1 MGGDIQQKVA
11 DISDVI
17 FKMDTD
23 RLPERIC
30 GELKYAANRL
40 EAVRLPDAPPANR
53 RAAALD
59 EIEKAGRETEQMIS
73 LLSSELTEI
82 YKADAAY
89 SCLRGVLED
98 CSKRLSYLSAQLGSG
113 EDKSSVTLRHIS
125 DLRMSVTV
133 AHRYI
138 TMADGRREYL
148 RFLVSGIN
156 SVLVNTVPLWRG
168 ALISALENPV
178 RENMSRLGTL
188 KEAMTTAVRDMLL
201 EASK

>member
-30 GELKYAANRL
+30 GELQYAANRL
-40 EAVRLPDAPPANR
+40 EAVKLPDAPPASR

-59 EIEKAGRETEQMIS
+59 EIERAGKETEKIIS
-73 LLSSELTEI
+73 LLTSELTEI
-82 YKADAAY
+82 YKAEAAY
-89 SCLRGVLED
+89 SCLRGILED
-98 CSKRLSYLSAQLGSG
+98 CGKRLSDLATRLGNG
-113 EDKSSVTLRHIS
+113 EDKSNVTLRHIG
-125 DLRMSVTV
+125 DLQMSVTV
-133 AHRYI
+133 SHRYI
-138 TMADGRREYL
+138 AMADGRREYL

-168 ALISALENPV
+168 ALISASENPG

-188 KEAMTTAVRDMLL
+188 KEAMTTAVRDILL

>member
-1 MGGDIQQKVA
+1 M
-11 DISDVI
+11 I

-30 GELKYAANRL
+30 GDLQYAANRL
-40 EAVRLPDAPPANR
+40 EAVKLPDAPPASR

-59 EIEKAGRETEQMIS
+59 EIERAGKETEKIIS
-73 LLSSELTEI
+73 LLTSELTEI
-82 YKADAAY
+82 YKAEAAY
-89 SCLRGVLED
+89 SCLRGILED
-98 CSKRLSYLSAQLGSG
+98 CGKRLSDLATRLGNG
-113 EDKSSVTLRHIS
+113 EDKSNVTLRHIG
-125 DLRMSVTV
+125 DLQMSVTV
-133 AHRYI
+133 SHRYI
-138 TMADGRREYL
+138 AMADGRREYL

-168 ALISALENPV
+168 ALISASENPG

-188 KEAMTTAVRDMLL
+188 KEAMTTAVRDILL

>member
-30 GELKYAANRL
+30 GDLQYAANRL
-40 EAVRLPDAPPANR
+40 EAVKLPDAPPASR

-59 EIEKAGRETEQMIS
+59 EIERAGKETEKIIS
-73 LLSSELTEI
+73 LLTSELTEI
-82 YKADAAY
+82 YKAEAAY
-89 SCLRGVLED
+89 SCLRGILED
-98 CSKRLSYLSAQLGSG
+98 CGKRLSDLATRLGNG
-113 EDKSSVTLRHIS
+113 EDKSNVTLRHIG
-125 DLRMSVTV
+125 DLQMSVTV
-133 AHRYI
+133 SHRYI
-138 TMADGRREYL
+138 AMADGRREYL

-168 ALISALENPV
+168 ALISASENPG

-188 KEAMTTAVRDMLL
+188 KEAMTTAVRDILL